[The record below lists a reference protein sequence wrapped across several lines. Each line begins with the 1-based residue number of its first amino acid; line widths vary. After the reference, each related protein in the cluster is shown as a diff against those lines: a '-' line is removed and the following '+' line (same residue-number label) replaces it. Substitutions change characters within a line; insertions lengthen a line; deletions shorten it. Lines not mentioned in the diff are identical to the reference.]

1 MSGHTEAV
9 SSIQWM
15 NSTEIISGGWDHC
28 IRLWDV
34 PTGMNKDT
42 LVSIDSSGLRTVNLF
57 ISSHVLLPFH
67 LKYRKS

>member
-42 LVSIDSSGLRTVNLF
+42 LVSSDSLVILE
-57 ISSHVLLPFH
+57 VVVV
-67 LKYRKS
+67 